1 MSKIKEFIFIL
12 LIVFGVA
19 ILIYGLAFFNNQI
32 TGKVSFELES
42 TYEEGQPLDG
52 DLKFSLREGE
62 FIPASSKIVFETSE
76 QIYEYDLNEFI
87 SEDPIKGD
95 FYIEGR
101 DISGTGDGY
110 GVEGEKTSSTVYFT
124 LKLLSKSKS
133 SNSSDGGSNS
143 IQSGEEIIVETE
155 EAEEVSEDIILENET
170 EEAEEVSEEDITEEV
185 EETFETLEEEK
196 EKKEKKEKAPITGN
210 IISSF
215 FSNTFNLFLRLTG
228 QTSLELENQ
237 VNGEVSIDNEFIYE
251 LKKGQKAELLS
262 GSVKTNLKELSN
274 NEVDLNIKGNQVTV
288 TTTYSENEHGFGQN
302 YLGDTAKTIFINLSK
317 LNFVA
322 EPGDLKI
329 SLTYEDEEIVSM
341 TTSSTEGE
349 VTVINNTEIEN
360 ITKINLT
367 QVSELTET
375 EREILV
381 SKFGNVSVEITK
393 AEKTSQGIFV
403 RFELRNFWVEHY
415 YDPEI
420 SDEKLEEQVEND
432 KNNFLKDLVRKF
444 SKQEVQKEGIEG
456 LVGSYEI

>member
-42 TYEEGQPLDG
+42 TYEEGQSLDG
-52 DLKFSLREGE
+52 DLKLSLREGE

-133 SNSSDGGSNS
+133 SNSSGDGNNS

-170 EEAEEVSEEDITEEV
+170 EEAEEV
-185 EETFETLEEEK
+185 EETFETLEEE
-196 EKKEKKEKAPITGN
+196 KEKKEKAPITGN

-215 FSNTFNLFLRLTG
+215 FSNTFNLFLKLTG
-228 QTSLELENQ
+228 QASLELEKQ

-274 NEVDLNIKGNQVTV
+274 NEVDLNIKGNQVIV